1 MKLKH
6 LQNESGLMLVEILIA
21 AALITIGLVA
31 VMQAFPV
38 GVQGVDIGR
47 RQSTAVFLA
56 EQKLDQ
62 IKAWALSTQT
72 APLVAQGF
80 NTILPGLPNN
90 TCGNPGAPGNPCLPD
105 GFATIAGYPDYSR
118 TVTVTCTGACAT
130 ATTATVQVR
139 VTYRN
144 TTGQDQVTLATML
157 SDRN

>member
-56 EQKLDQ
+56 EQKLEQ
-62 IKAWALSTQT
+62 IKAWSLST
-72 APLVAQGF
+72 VQGF
-80 NTILPGLPNN
+80 NTVLPGG
-90 TCGNPGAPGNPCLPD
+90 TCFNAGNPCALEN
-105 GFATIAGYPDYSR
+105 FNTIAGYPGYSLAATAICPTGPPAGPCPTAT
-118 TVTVTCTGACAT
+118 TVTVQ
-130 ATTATVQVR
+130 VQVI
-139 VTYRN
+139 YRN
-144 TTGQDQVTLATML
+144 ATGQDQVTLSTLLA
-157 SDRN
+157 SH